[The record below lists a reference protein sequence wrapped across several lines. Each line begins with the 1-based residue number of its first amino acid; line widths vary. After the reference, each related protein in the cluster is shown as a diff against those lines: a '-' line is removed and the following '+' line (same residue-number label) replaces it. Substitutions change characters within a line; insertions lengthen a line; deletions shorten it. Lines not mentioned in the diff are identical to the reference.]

1 MKPANKKQ
9 NSLSKN
15 HKIFYS
21 LFSFFMEYTHQSSWI
36 IPFIPLTVPMLIGV
50 GLLIFPTTTKNLRR
64 MWAFPSIF
72 FLSIV
77 MILSVDLSIHQIN
90 NSFIYQYVWS
100 WTINNDLSLEFG
112 YLIDPLTSIMLI
124 LITTVGILV
133 LIYSDN
139 YMSHDQGYLRFFA
152 YMSFFNTSMLG
163 LVTSSN
169 LIQIYIFWELVGM
182 CSYLLIG
189 FWFTRPIA
197 ANACQK
203 AFVTNRVGDFGL
215 LLGILGFYWITGSLE
230 FGDLFQIFNN
240 LIYNNEVNIF
250 FVTLCALLLFCGSV
264 AKSAQFPLHV
274 WLPDAME
281 GPTPISALIHAAT
294 MVAAGIFLVA
304 RLLPLF
310 IVIPSIM
317 NVIAFIGIITVVL
330 GATLALAQQD
340 IKRNLAYSTMSQL
353 GYMML
358 ALGMGSYRAALFHLI
373 THAYSKALLFL
384 GSGSIIHSME
394 AIVGYSP
401 DKSQNMVLM
410 GGLTKH
416 TPITKTTFLIG
427 TLSLC
432 GIPPFACFWS
442 KDEILN
448 DSWLYS
454 PIFAI
459 IACFTAG
466 LTAFY
471 MFRIYLLV
479 FEGYLNVHFEN
490 FNGKKNS
497 SFYSISLWGKEGKF
511 FLKKKMNLLAL
522 LTMNNNKRTSVFRK
536 KIYPHRINRNMKSIT
551 RRFIDMTYFGT
562 QKTASCF
569 YPHESDNTM
578 LFSMLLLVLFTLFV
592 GAIGIN
598 FNQEGIDLDILSK
611 LLIPSIDP
619 LHQNSNNSTDWYEF
633 LANATFSVSFVFFG
647 IFIASF
653 FYKPVYS
660 SLQNLNLLNLFEK
673 NVPKKIVAKIGNV
686 IYDWSY
692 NRGYIDAFYGVSLI
706 VSVRKLAKL
715 NSFFDRQVIDG
726 IPNGVGI
733 TSFFL
738 GEAIK
743 YVGGGRI
750 SSYIL
755 FFLFI
760 FLVICYCF
768 FLFS

>member
-1 MKPANKKQ
+1 
-9 NSLSKN
+9 
-15 HKIFYS
+15 
-21 LFSFFMEYTHQSSWI
+21 MEYTHQFSWI
-36 IPFIPLTVPMLIGV
+36 IPFIPLPVPMLIGV
-50 GLLIFPTTTKNLRR
+50 GLLLFPAATKKIRR
-64 MWAFPSIF
+64 MWSFPSVLL
-72 FLSIV
+72 LSIV
-77 MILSVDLSIHQIN
+77 MIFSVDLSIHQIN
-90 NSFIYQYVWS
+90 NSSIYQYIWS

-112 YLIDPLTSIMLI
+112 YLIDSLTSIMSI

-139 YMSHDQGYLRFFA
+139 YMSHDEGYLRFFA

-203 AFVTNRVGDFGL
+203 AFVTNRVGDFCL
-215 LLGILGFYWITGSLE
+215 LLGILGLYWITGSLE
-230 FGDLFQIFNN
+230 FRDLFEIFNN
-240 LIYNNEVNIF
+240 LILNNEVNLLL
-250 FVTLCALLLFCGSV
+250 VTLCAFLLFGGSV

-310 IVIPSIM
+310 IVIPFIM
-317 NVIAFIGIITVVL
+317 NGIAFIGIITVVL
-330 GATLALAQQD
+330 GATLALAQKD
-340 IKRNLAYSTMSQL
+340 IKRSLAYSTMSQL

-416 TPITKTTFLIG
+416 VPITKTAFLVG

-459 IACFTAG
+459 IACSTAG

-479 FEGYLNVHFEN
+479 FEGYLNVNCKN

-497 SFYSISLWGKEGKF
+497 SFHSISLWGKEKEA
-511 FLKKKMNLLAL
+511 KKKMHLLSL
-522 LTMNNNKRTSVFRK
+522 LPINNNRRTSFFRK
-536 KIYPHRINRNMKSIT
+536 KTDSHQIDRNLKNKT
-551 RRFIDMTYFGT
+551 WPFIDVTYFET
-562 QKTASCF
+562 NNTTFS
-569 YPHESDNTM
+569 YPHESENTM
-578 LFSMLLLVLFTLFV
+578 LFSMLVLILFTLFIGV
-592 GAIGIN
+592 IGIS
-598 FNQEGIDLDILSK
+598 FNQEGLDLDILSK
-611 LLIPSIDP
+611 FLIPSIDL
-619 LHQNSNNSTDWYEF
+619 LHPNSNNSENWYEF
-633 LANATFSVSFVFFG
+633 VTNATFSVSIAFFG

-653 FYKPVYS
+653 FYKPFFS
-660 SLQNLNLLNLFEK
+660 SLLNFNLLNLFSK
-673 NVPKKIVAKIGNV
+673 KVSKKIVADKIRNL

-692 NRGYIDAFYGVSLI
+692 NRGYIDAFYRISLI
-706 VSVRKLAKL
+706 NNVRRLAKL
-715 NSFFDRQVIDG
+715 NYFFDRRVIDG

-738 GEAIK
+738 GEVIK
-743 YVGGGRI
+743 YAGGGRI

-755 FFLFI
+755 LYFFYALIFLLIYYFI
-760 FLVICYCF
+760 FI
-768 FLFS
+768 

>member
-1 MKPANKKQ
+1 MQ
-9 NSLSKN
+9 
-15 HKIFYS
+15 
-21 LFSFFMEYTHQSSWI
+21 YTHQYSWI
-36 IPFIPLTVPMLIGV
+36 IPFIPFPVPVLIGV
-50 GLLIFPTTTKNLRR
+50 GLLLFPTATKNLRR
-64 MWAFPSIF
+64 MWAFPSI
-72 FLSIV
+72 LLLTIV
-77 MILSVDLSIHQIN
+77 MIFSLDLSIYQIN
-90 NSFIYQYVWS
+90 NSSIFQYVWS

-112 YLIDPLTSIMLI
+112 YLIDSLTSIMSI

-152 YMSFFNTSMLG
+152 YMTLFNISMLG

-169 LIQIYIFWELVGM
+169 LIQIYVFWELVGM

-215 LLGILGFYWITGSLE
+215 LLGILGLYWITGSLE
-230 FGDLFQIFNN
+230 FRDLFQIINN
-240 LIYNNEVNIF
+240 LIYKNEVNIF
-250 FVTLCALLLFCGSV
+250 FVTLFALLLFCGSV

-310 IVIPSIM
+310 IVLPAIM
-317 NVIAFIGIITVVL
+317 NGIAFIGIITAVL
-330 GATLALAQQD
+330 AATLAIAQQD
-340 IKRNLAYSTMSQL
+340 IKKNLAYSTMSQL

-358 ALGMGSYRAALFHLI
+358 ALGMGSYRIALFHLI

-394 AIVGYSP
+394 ALVGYSP
-401 DKSQNMVLM
+401 AKSQNMVLM

-416 TPITKTTFLIG
+416 VPITKTSFLVG

-459 IACFTAG
+459 IAYCTAG

-479 FEGYLNVHFEN
+479 FEGYLNVHFLN

-497 SFYSISLWGKEGKF
+497 SFYSISLWGKKEVKQKLKNKNF
-511 FLKKKMNLLAL
+511 FLGLLR
-522 LTMNNNKRTSVFRK
+522 MKNDEMTSFFIQN
-536 KIYPHRINRNMKSIT
+536 IYPHRINKNVKNIT
-551 RRFIDMTYFGT
+551 RLFFDINYFGNK
-562 QKTASCF
+562 KTASL
-569 YPHESDNTM
+569 YPNESDNTM
-578 LFSMLLLVLFTLFV
+578 RFSMLVLVLFTLFV
-592 GAIGIN
+592 GAIGIS
-598 FNQEGIDLDILSK
+598 FSQKGIDFDILSK
-611 LLIPSIDP
+611 LLIPFIDL
-619 LHQNSNNSTDWYEF
+619 LHKNSKNVVDWYEF
-633 LANATFSVSFVFFG
+633 LTNATFSLILTFLGV
-647 IFIASF
+647 FIASF

-660 SLQNLNLLNLFEK
+660 YLQNLNLLNLFEK
-673 NVPKKIVAKIGNV
+673 SLLNKKIADNFQNS

-692 NRGYIDAFYGVSLI
+692 NRGYIDVFYDISLI
-706 VSVRKLAKL
+706 TSVRKLVKF
-715 NSFFDRQVIDG
+715 NSFFDKKIIDG
-726 IPNGVGI
+726 IPNGIGI
-733 TSFFL
+733 TSFFM

-755 FFLFI
+755 LYILYIVIFILIWYFLFTNI
-760 FLVICYCF
+760 NIIYK
-768 FLFS
+768 SY